1 MKEKFLNNC
10 ISFVKSN
17 NIEIQEEKLR
27 YGLEGIYL
35 NVIKF
40 LIIFPLALLLGI
52 FKEFILTLIFFNI
65 IRYPAF
71 GIHANKSSTCLFSS
85 LFILVGIPLLMSR
98 VTITLSAK
106 IIICIITFICFMLY
120 APADTVK
127 RPLTNKKK
135 RVLRKIATC
144 IIAIIYSIIIVIFN
158 NNEISI
164 YLLSGMVI
172 ETILIL
178 PITYKIYGMPYK
190 NYLMV

>member
-1 MKEKFLNNC
+1 MKERFLNNC

-17 NIEIQEEKLR
+17 NIEIQEEELR

-35 NVIKF
+35 TFGKF
-40 LIIFPLALLLGI
+40 LIIFPLAFLLGV

-71 GIHANKSSTCLFSS
+71 GMHANKSSTCLFSS
-85 LFILVGIPLLMSR
+85 IFILVGIPLLMSR
-98 VTITLSAK
+98 ITITLPIK
-106 IIICIITFICFMLY
+106 IAICIITFICFILY
-120 APADTVK
+120 APADTEK

-135 RVLRKIATC
+135 RILRKIATC
-144 IIAIIYSIIIVIFN
+144 VIANIYSAIIIIFN

-164 YLLSGMVI
+164 YLLSGMII

-178 PITYKIYGMPYK
+178 PITYRIYGMPYK

>member
-1 MKEKFLNNC
+1 MKERFLNNC

-17 NIEIQEEKLR
+17 NIEIQEEELR

-35 NVIKF
+35 TFGKF
-40 LIIFPLALLLGI
+40 LIIFPLAFLLGI
-52 FKEFILTLIFFNI
+52 FKEFFLTFFNI

-85 LFILVGIPLLMSR
+85 ILILIGIPLLMSN
-98 VTITLSAK
+98 IAISLSVKVA
-106 IIICIITFICFMLY
+106 ICITTFICFILY

-127 RPLTNKKK
+127 RPLTNKGK

-144 IIAIIYSIIIVIFN
+144 VIAIIYSIIIIIFN
-158 NNEISI
+158 NNDISI
-164 YLLSGMVI
+164 YLLSGMII

-178 PITYKIYGMPYK
+178 PITYRIYGMPYR